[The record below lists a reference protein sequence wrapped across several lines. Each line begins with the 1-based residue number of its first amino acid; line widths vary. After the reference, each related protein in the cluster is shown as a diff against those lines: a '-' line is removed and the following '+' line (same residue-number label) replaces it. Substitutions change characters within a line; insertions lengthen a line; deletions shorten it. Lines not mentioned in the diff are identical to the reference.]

1 MKLSLSTAAA
11 LMLTTAASAGGIDR
25 TLNNYAVLFEDG
37 NYVELGFAT
46 VRPDVS
52 GDYPT
57 TAPIFEGGPRVFNGG
72 STGGMAEDYSTA
84 SLSLKYALNEKLDLG
99 LFLNQPFGA
108 NAFYPDGDYTGLAA
122 EWDSSQI
129 ALVLKY
135 QATPNISVYGG
146 LRSIESRANIVIP
159 NKLVALNTVVPQSA
173 AQAAAAQAQG
183 AAAQAQGGQ
192 AQALGA
198 EAQALGA
205 LAQQQAAQA
214 AAAAAAQDFA
224 TAQTLGASAAA
235 NGAQAVALRDQA
247 IALGADAQAQGAA
260 AQALGDQALAGFAA
274 GFGGDPIDGPY
285 SYTATTEKDRA
296 TSYLVGVA
304 YERPEIALRVAL
316 TYEAGYTHSFVT
328 TENVDAL
335 PAAQLTSITE
345 IEMPDVFTLD
355 FQSGVA
361 ADTLVFGSIR
371 HAKWSDWEVRPA
383 GYQAITGDRV
393 TGIDDDVTTYRL
405 GVGRQINDQFSAFA
419 RVTYE
424 KGNDDVLSRL
434 APTDGSTAFGIGGTY
449 TNDAFKITG
458 GIEYVTFGDGLDNA
472 DETLAT
478 NFSDNKAIA
487 VGLSVGYRF

>member
-57 TAPIFEGGPRVFNGG
+57 TAPIFEGGPSVFNGG

-146 LRSIESRANIVIP
+146 LRSIESQANIVIP

-173 AQAAAAQAQG
+173 AQATAAQAQG
-183 AAAQAQGGQ
+183 AAAQAQGAQAQALGAQAQALGAQALDIQNNQIPAAIAAQQDPTPLIAQAQALGGQ

-198 EAQALGA
+198 QAQ
-205 LAQQQAAQA
+205 
-214 AAAAAAQDFA
+214 
-224 TAQTLGASAAA
+224 
-235 NGAQAVALRDQA
+235 
-247 IALGADAQAQGAA
+247 ALGADAQAQGAA
-260 AQALGDQALAGFAA
+260 ATALGDQALAGFAA

-335 PAAQLTSITE
+335 PAAQLTSTTD

-405 GVGRQINDQFSAFA
+405 GVGRRINDQFSAFA

-458 GIEYVTFGDGLDNA
+458 GIEYVTFGDGLDSA